1 MFFDE
6 YSFILAQT
14 ELTEKLYSKV
24 ALFGITRRISYEPIT
39 NGEKRQM
46 QKKKKKKKNTN
57 SIFSPLYS
65 HIACV
70 CRRGAGLRRG
80 GGGGREYNISIF
92 SVDIFL

>member
-46 QKKKKKKKNTN
+46 QKKKKKKKTR
-57 SIFSPLYS
+57 
-65 HIACV
+65 IAYFLHYIVILPVCV
-70 CRRGAGLRRG
+70 G
-80 GGGGREYNISIF
+80 GER
-92 SVDIFL
+92 D